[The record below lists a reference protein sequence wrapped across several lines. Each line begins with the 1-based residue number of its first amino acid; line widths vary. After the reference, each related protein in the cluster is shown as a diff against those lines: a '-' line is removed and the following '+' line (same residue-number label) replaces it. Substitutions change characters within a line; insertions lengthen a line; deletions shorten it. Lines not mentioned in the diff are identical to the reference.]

1 MGQIDGERE
10 EGEAGFGRK
19 GGREGE
25 REEESRRGKMGR
37 RDGGK
42 EGESSAD

>member
-25 REEESRRGKMGR
+25 REEESRRGR
-37 RDGGK
+37 WRGK
-42 EGESSAD
+42 ERVDI